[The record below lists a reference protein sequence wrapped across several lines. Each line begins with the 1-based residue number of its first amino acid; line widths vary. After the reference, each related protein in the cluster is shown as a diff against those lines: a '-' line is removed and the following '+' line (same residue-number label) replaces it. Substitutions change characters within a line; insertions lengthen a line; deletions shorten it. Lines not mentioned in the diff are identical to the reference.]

1 VSADPPKTVPSSG
14 GKVPLVSEV
23 LERLVADLGGEASRR
38 PAFFQAA
45 LQVCSEELRA
55 VKGGG
60 RAASLD
66 DLVAR
71 ARKLLGAAPPKPAAA
86 PPPAIPLPEPA
97 RPPRAAAPAAP
108 TLPFP
113 DDEPTKQHVFPESEP
128 AARQRDIF
136 EDDLFTID
144 ESTETPAAGDAAAS
158 EPALPIEL
166 APPPPVMPR
175 PAPASPSPIA
185 SRATAPPAPPP
196 PRAEPVHD
204 EPLPIAAPAV
214 RDLFGSLS
222 DQTEPPLET
231 PTGGGFD
238 EALADAEF
246 EPYLP
251 EEPAGPRSRRT
262 LLAFALGGTA
272 LVVVVVAALWL
283 FGGALRNT
291 VLPAPEIAPP
301 TPAATPRYQSV
312 FEPDAETGAAGAA
325 PQPVNVAAEPT
336 RPPSRPTAVPT
347 VASAPPSA
355 RAARPAALAPDVAV
369 MVSPDWAG
377 RAPAYGIHFSS
388 YQDRGRAER
397 DAARIGGEH
406 GRPAVVAEVD
416 LGTRGRW
423 HRVVLIGFADAAEA
437 KSYHARLRAR
447 GTPGVGGVYVLVA
460 PE

>member
-86 PPPAIPLPEPA
+86 PPPAIPPPEPA
-97 RPPRAAAPAAP
+97 RPARAAAAATP

-144 ESTETPAAGDAAAS
+144 ESTDSEAAAGTAAI

-166 APPPPVMPR
+166 APPPPAPPR
-175 PAPASPSPIA
+175 PTPAPPSPTVFHA
-185 SRATAPPAPPP
+185 SAPSPPPP
-196 PRAEPVHD
+196 PRAVPAHD

-214 RDLFGSLS
+214 RDLFGSFS
-222 DQTEPPLET
+222 DQAATPLET
-231 PTGGGFD
+231 PTAGELD
-238 EALADAEF
+238 EGLADASF

-251 EEPAGPRSRRT
+251 EESPEPRSRRT

-291 VLPAPEIAPP
+291 VLPAPEIAAP

-312 FEPDAETGAAGAA
+312 FEPDGEAPATGAA
-325 PQPVNVAAEPT
+325 PQPVNVAAVPAQ
-336 RPPSRPTAVPT
+336 PPPQPTAVPT
-347 VASAPPSA
+347 AAPAAPSA
-355 RAARPAALAPDVAV
+355 RAARPPALAPDVAV
-369 MVSPDWAG
+369 MVSRDWAG

-388 YQDRGRAER
+388 YQERARAER
-397 DAARIGGEH
+397 DAAQIGAAH

-416 LGTRGRW
+416 LGGRGRW

-437 KSYHARLRAR
+437 KAYHARLRAR

>member
-38 PAFFQAA
+38 PAYFQAA

-66 DLVAR
+66 DLIAR
-71 ARKLLGAAPPKPAAA
+71 ARTLLGAAPAKPAAA
-86 PPPAIPLPEPA
+86 APPDALPPAAPGRA
-97 RPPRAAAPAAP
+97 ARAAAPAAP

-113 DDEPTKQHVFPESEP
+113 EDEPTKQHVFLEP
-128 AARQRDIF
+128 APAPRRGEVF

-144 ESTETPAAGDAAAS
+144 EPAESPLGLGAAAP
-158 EPALPIEL
+158 EPVLPIEL
-166 APPPPVMPR
+166 APAAPSAPP
-175 PAPASPSPIA
+175 
-185 SRATAPPAPPP
+185 PPAPPVPTVYQAAAPPFPQP
-196 PRAEPVHD
+196 PRAEPRR
-204 EPLPIAAPAV
+204 EQPLPIAAPAV
-214 RDLFGSLS
+214 RDLFSSLTS
-222 DQTEPPLET
+222 QPEPPLET
-231 PTGGGFD
+231 PTGQDFD
-238 EALADAEF
+238 EGPADAPF
-246 EPYLP
+246 EPYMP
-251 EEPAGPRSRRT
+251 EDSREPRSRRT
-262 LLAFALGGTA
+262 LLAVSLGGTA

-291 VLPAPEIAPP
+291 VLPAPELTAP

-312 FEPDAETGAAGAA
+312 FEPEGEATAPGAA

-336 RPPSRPTAVPT
+336 PALPRPTAVPT
-347 VASAPPSA
+347 TAAATAP
-355 RAARPAALAPDVAV
+355 ARPARTAAPAAGVAV

-377 RAPAYGIHFSS
+377 RPPAYGIHFSS
-388 YQDRGRAER
+388 YQERPRAER
-397 DAARIGGEH
+397 DAAQIGSAH

-416 LGTRGRW
+416 LGGRGRW
-423 HRVVLIGFADAAEA
+423 YRVVLIGFADAAEA
-437 KSYHARLRAR
+437 RSYHDRLRAR
-447 GTPGVGGVYVLVA
+447 GTPGVGGVYFLVA